1 MLLDLQSNTHMVYVT
16 GDFNINLLA
25 VNDTQFNSDYFDSIL
40 AAGYLPTITL
50 RSLPTRLLQNSTLID
65 NVFTNNQKD
74 FTAVVLGDHISDHQA
89 IIV

>member
-1 MLLDLQSNTHMVYVT
+1 MVYVA

-50 RSLPTRLLQNSTLID
+50 PTRLLQNSTLID
-65 NVFTNNQKD
+65 NIFTNNLKD
-74 FTAVVLGDHISDHQA
+74 FTAVVLGDHNYHVDLRNMLQLDLKMNNLK
-89 IIV
+89 